1 MVDFIGRDGNVV
13 LLSNGSE
20 AVAVNTDLNLVV
32 GVGEHAALLAAG
44 VWEDSSEKLPNS
56 ILELASGAITT
67 LDINV
72 ITASG
77 RMYTIPD
84 GVKSEARK
92 ALDWRKEEKR
102 GGTPVGLNTARTLAK
117 GGQIGIEKVRH
128 IAKYFPR
135 HEVDKKGK
143 GWEPGEDNFPSN
155 GRIAWALWGGDAAR
169 RWASAIV
176 ERENK
181 KAVTAGGYALPSYL
195 ENSDAYRTR
204 DSYTPDVNAFK
215 DAFELDEHSG
225 PEFLARVRLDGSG
238 LDRLY
243 KVEPDGSVYVWD
255 NMGWDNLGHV
265 NGDIWTY
272 DKELDAEDDDCVK
285 DHVLIDPSSAMII
298 SALMQEDPY
307 RKVSIEDID
316 PEEADLI
323 SGGLPGEDWA
333 MTDYAMTAAGEGAAG
348 GNIKPAA
355 VNQDGNYTPEERSAL
370 AKNQTRDATGKFA
383 AAGSRVVVGNDTTNG
398 RGLITGL
405 DKATG
410 AATVQLDNGNTV
422 TVPSKLTAPE
432 EGFQDTMPAANPT
445 APGKPLDVDGIL
457 GEPKSPVNRPNVQLP
472 GTLPPM
478 SASDLK
484 SVVNDWS
491 GYVAAQRAAFKPLTN
506 QDVRDYAKR
515 TGKPLGRNDIRPEG
529 KIATVKNGKIVTQ
542 KMSPTAADKANAGK
556 PVINP
561 AAQGAKTEAKRDNN
575 AAGRAPAPAPKPGAQ
590 GPSPRAADRANQGKP
605 VINTGAQTA
614 KVEARR
620 DGAAAGRAPVPA
632 PPTPKPVAPAA
643 EARKDK
649 AAAGRAPVVTA
660 EQRKDKAA
668 AGRAPAPK
676 PEGKNIIQQAG
687 ENFAKTWDK
696 VNREGIFA
704 PPPIVKKAVG
714 DIAKNL
720 IGNNQEQ
727 KKSSGGTS
735 PDAAERRQQDKDKVV
750 SANQEKLRQ
759 ARNADRKAEAPK
771 ADPGKYVVEKGDSLW
786 SIAEKNKPAGKST
799 AEYWNE
805 VMKANPKGNF
815 KSGNPS
821 LIYSGEKVNLPGKA
835 PAAPVDPKAQTAR
848 TEARR
853 DKATAG
859 RGPAPKA
866 KPAVPAAEARKDK
879 AAAGRGPAPKPGVP
893 SSEAKKDKAAAGRA
907 PAPKPGTQGPSP
919 RAADKANEGKPRINT
934 GAQTAKAEARRDK
947 ATAGRPSAPKPSGAQ
962 KPSPRAADKANEGKP
977 VINTGA
983 QTAKTEAKRDKTS
996 SGRAPAPKPAAP
1008 TTTPRA
1014 ADRANE
1020 GKPVINTGAQT
1031 AKTEAKRDRNRGSA
1045 GTRKR
1050 K

>member
-1 MVDFIGRDGNVV
+1 MVEFVGRYGS
-13 LLSNGSE
+13 LAAFSNGTD
-20 AVAVNTDLNLVV
+20 AVVVDTSLNLVTGLGDSDAV
-32 GVGEHAALLAAG
+32 LSLYN
-44 VWEDSSEKLPNS
+44 WEPTKETFSGA

-84 GVKSEARK
+84 GVKSEAQK
-92 ALDWRKEEKR
+92 ALNWRKEEKR

-272 DKELDAEDDDCVK
+272 DKELDDEDDDCVK

-333 MTDYAMTAAGEGAAG
+333 MADYAMTAAGEGAAG

-432 EGFQDTMPAANPT
+432 GGFEQTVPAASPT
-445 APGKPLDVDGIL
+445 AKGKPLDVDGIL

-542 KMSPTAADKANAGK
+542 SMSPTAADKANAGK

-575 AAGRAPAPAPKPGAQ
+575 AAGRAPAPAAPKPASNIGPGKIPA
-590 GPSPRAADRANQGKP
+590 GPS
-605 VINTGAQTA
+605 T
-614 KVEARR
+614 EARR
-620 DGAAAGRAPVPA
+620 DGAAAGRAPAPKPDSNVGPGKIPA
-632 PPTPKPVAPAA
+632 APTPKPAPKSDSNIGPGKIPAA
-643 EARKDK
+643 PKPK
-649 AAAGRAPVVTA
+649 
-660 EQRKDKAA
+660 
-668 AGRAPAPK
+668 PAPK
-676 PEGKNIIQQAG
+676 SDSNIGPGKIPA
-687 ENFAKTWDK
+687 
-696 VNREGIFA
+696 A
-704 PPPIVKKAVG
+704 PMPKPVPKPDSNVG
-714 DIAKNL
+714 PGKI
-720 IGNNQEQ
+720 
-727 KKSSGGTS
+727 
-735 PDAAERRQQDKDKVV
+735 PAAPKPVPKDK
-750 SANQEKLRQ
+750 
-759 ARNADRKAEAPK
+759 RNPADAGKYPGFSRDQDRKAKGLAP
-771 ADPGKYVVEKGDSLW
+771 AQSEQGKKFDDKGRYVIQKGDSLW
-786 SIAEKNKPAGKST
+786 SIAESNKPAGKST

-805 VMKANPKGNF
+805 VMKANPKDKF

-821 LIYSGEKVNLPGKA
+821 LIYSGERVSLPGITDK
-835 PAAPVDPKAQTAR
+835 AAPKKPDNQERLRQAKNAERKAETAKA
-848 TEARR
+848 TTSAKAKADAIKSEARR
-853 DKATAG
+853 DKA
-859 RGPAPKA
+859 
-866 KPAVPAAEARKDK
+866 
-879 AAAGRGPAPKPGVP
+879 AAGRK
-893 SSEAKKDKAAAGRA
+893 STIDAK
-907 PAPKPGTQGPSP
+907 
-919 RAADKANEGKPRINT
+919 
-934 GAQTAKAEARRDK
+934 AQTD
-947 ATAGRPSAPKPSGAQ
+947 
-962 KPSPRAADKANEGKP
+962 
-977 VINTGA
+977 
-983 QTAKTEAKRDKTS
+983 KTEAKRDKTGA
-996 SGRAPAPKPAAP
+996 GRASAPAAP
-1008 TTTPRA
+1008 KKDSNIGPGKIPKA
-1014 ADRANE
+1014 SQPVPKKDSNVGPGKIPS
-1020 GKPVINTGAQT
+1020 GKPAEPKGNNIGPGKVPVVPNVPSAPKGSNKNIIQQAGENFV
-1031 AKTEAKRDRNRGSA
+1031 KTWQKVDREGFRTPPIVEKTVNDLLGKKRGSA

>member
-44 VWEDSSEKLPNS
+44 VWKDSSEKLPNS
-56 ILELASGAITT
+56 IMELASGAITT

-84 GVKSEARK
+84 GVKSEAQK
-92 ALDWRKEEKR
+92 ALNWRKEEKR

-272 DKELDAEDDDCVK
+272 DKELDDEDDDCLK

-316 PEEADLI
+316 PEEAYLV

-333 MTDYAMTAAGEGAAG
+333 MADYAMTAAGEGAAEK
-348 GNIKPAA
+348 NIKPAV

-432 EGFQDTMPAANPT
+432 EGFSDTVPAANPT
-445 APGKPLDVDGIL
+445 APGKPLDVEGIL
-457 GEPKSPVNRPNVQLP
+457 GEPKSPVDRPNVQLP

-478 SASDLK
+478 SAADLK

-491 GYVAAQRAAFKPLTN
+491 GYVASQRASFKPLDG
-506 QDVRDYAKR
+506 QAPDS
-515 TGKPLGRNDIRPEG
+515 GS
-529 KIATVKNGKIVTQ
+529 KIATVKDGKIVTQ

-561 AAQGAKTEAKRDNN
+561 AAQTAKAEARRDS
-575 AAGRAPAPAPKPGAQ
+575 ATAGRAPAPAPKPGTQ

-614 KVEARR
+614 KAEARR

-632 PPTPKPVAPAA
+632 PPTPKPAVPAA

-660 EQRKDKAA
+660 EQKKDKAA

-720 IGNNQEQ
+720 IGNTQGQ

-750 SANQEKLRQ
+750 SANRDSLRQ
-759 ARNADRKAEAPK
+759 ARNADRKAEGTSK
-771 ADPGKYVVEKGDSLW
+771 TGNFDDEGRYVIQKGDSLW
-786 SIAEKNKPAGKST
+786 SIAEKNKPADKST

-805 VMKANPKGNF
+805 VMKANPKDRF

-821 LIYSGEKVNLPGKA
+821 LIYSGEKVDLPGVTGRPAPKKPDNQGSLRNARNADRKA
-835 PAAPVDPKAQTAR
+835 ETAKAAAEAKTKADATKS
-848 TEARR
+848 EARR

-859 RGPAPKA
+859 RAPAPSTESRRDSA
-866 KPAVPAAEARKDK
+866 T
-879 AAAGRGPAPKPGVP
+879 
-893 SSEAKKDKAAAGRA
+893 AGRA
-907 PAPKPGTQGPSP
+907 PASKPASQGGPTP

-947 ATAGRPSAPKPSGAQ
+947 ATAGRPSAPKPSGTQ

-1014 ADRANE
+1014 ADRANA

>member
-1 MVDFIGRDGNVV
+1 MVEFVGRYGS
-13 LLSNGSE
+13 LAAFSNGTD
-20 AVAVNTDLNLVV
+20 AVVVDTSLNLVTGLGDSDAV
-32 GVGEHAALLAAG
+32 LSLYN
-44 VWEDSSEKLPNS
+44 WEPTKETFSGA
-56 ILELASGAITT
+56 ILELASGAVTT

-84 GVKSEARK
+84 GVKSEAQK
-92 ALDWRKEEKR
+92 ALNWRKEEKR

-225 PEFLARVRLDGSG
+225 PEFLTRVRLDGSG

-272 DKELDAEDDDCVK
+272 DKELDDEDDDCLK

-316 PEEADLI
+316 PEEAYLV

-333 MTDYAMTAAGEGAAG
+333 MADYAMTAAGEGAAEK
-348 GNIKPAA
+348 NIKPAA

-432 EGFQDTMPAANPT
+432 EGFSDTVPAANPT

-457 GEPKSPVNRPNVQLP
+457 GEPKTPVDRPNVQLP

-478 SASDLK
+478 SAADLK

-491 GYVAAQRAAFKPLTN
+491 GYVAAQRASFKPLDG
-506 QDVRDYAKR
+506 QAPDS
-515 TGKPLGRNDIRPEG
+515 GS
-529 KIATVKNGKIVTQ
+529 KIATVKDGKIVTQ

-575 AAGRAPAPAPKPGAQ
+575 AAGRAPAPAAPKPASNI
-590 GPSPRAADRANQGKP
+590 GPGKIPAA
-605 VINTGAQTA
+605 
-614 KVEARR
+614 
-620 DGAAAGRAPVPA
+620 
-632 PPTPKPVAPAA
+632 PTPKPAVPAA

-649 AAAGRAPVVTA
+649 AAAGRGPAPAPKADPNVGPGKIPAAPTPKPVVPSSEA
-660 EQRKDKAA
+660 RRDKAA
-668 AGRAPAPK
+668 AGRAPAPAPAPNPNVGPGKIPAAPAPK
-676 PEGKNIIQQAG
+676 PAVPSSEARRDKATAG
-687 ENFAKTWDK
+687 
-696 VNREGIFA
+696 RA
-704 PPPIVKKAVG
+704 PVAAPS
-714 DIAKNL
+714 
-720 IGNNQEQ
+720 NQE
-727 KKSSGGTS
+727 
-735 PDAAERRQQDKDKVV
+735 A
-750 SANQEKLRQ
+750 LRQ
-759 ARNADRKAEAPK
+759 DRNADRKAAAPK

-853 DKATAG
+853 DKATAS

-879 AAAGRGPAPKPGVP
+879 AAAGRAPAPKPDSNVGPGKIPAAPKAKPGVP

-919 RAADKANEGKPRINT
+919 RAADKANEGKTTINT
-934 GAQTAKAEARRDK
+934 GAQT
-947 ATAGRPSAPKPSGAQ
+947 
-962 KPSPRAADKANEGKP
+962 N
-977 VINTGA
+977 
-983 QTAKTEAKRDKTS
+983 KTEAKRDKTGA
-996 SGRAPAPKPAAP
+996 GRAPAPAAPKKDSNIGPGKIPKASQPAPKKDSNVGPGKIPSGKPAEPKGNNIGPGKVPVVPNVPSAP
-1008 TTTPRA
+1008 KGSGKNIIQQGIENFGRTA
-1014 ADRANE
+1014 AKVNREGVFKPPSIVKKAVKDIVENVT
-1020 GKPVINTGAQT
+1020 GKPST
-1031 AKTEAKRDRNRGSA
+1031 KNRGSA

>member
-1 MVDFIGRDGNVV
+1 MVEYAGRKGNLKLLVDRDSAVV
-13 LLSNGSE
+13 VDTS
-20 AVAVNTDLNLVV
+20 LNLII
-32 GVGEHAALLAAG
+32 GVGDASAAFAAYN
-44 VWEDSSEKLPNS
+44 WEAPSGSIEPN
-56 ILELASGAITT
+56 ILELASSALTT

-84 GVKSEARK
+84 GVKSEAQK
-92 ALDWRKEEKR
+92 ALNWRKEEKR

-215 DAFELDEHSG
+215 DAFELDVHSG

-272 DKELDAEDDDCVK
+272 DKELDNEDDDCVK

-316 PEEADLI
+316 PEEAYLV

-333 MTDYAMTAAGEGAAG
+333 MADYAMTAAGEGASD

-370 AKNQTRDATGKFA
+370 AKAQTRDATGKFA

-445 APGKPLDVDGIL
+445 APGKPLDVEGIL

-478 SASDLK
+478 SAADLK

-491 GYVAAQRAAFKPLTN
+491 GYVASQRAGFKPLDG
-506 QDVRDYAKR
+506 QAPDS
-515 TGKPLGRNDIRPEG
+515 GS
-529 KIATVKNGKIVTQ
+529 KIATVKDGKIVTQ

-561 AAQGAKTEAKRDNN
+561 AAR
-575 AAGRAPAPAPKPGAQ
+575 
-590 GPSPRAADRANQGKP
+590 
-605 VINTGAQTA
+605 TA
-614 KVEARR
+614 KAEARR
-620 DGAAAGRAPVPA
+620 DGAASGRAPVIPA
-632 PPTPKPVAPAA
+632 APTPKPAVPAA
-643 EARKDK
+643 EAKKDK
-649 AAAGRAPVVTA
+649 ATAGRAPVVTA

-676 PEGKNIIQQAG
+676 PGGKNIIQQAG

-714 DIAKNL
+714 DIAKKFT
-720 IGNNQEQ
+720 GTAPGQ

-750 SANQEKLRQ
+750 SANRDSLRQ
-759 ARNADRKAEAPK
+759 VRNADRKAEGTSK
-771 ADPGKYVVEKGDSLW
+771 TGNFDDEGRYVIQKGDSLW
-786 SIAEKNKPAGKST
+786 SIAEKNKPADKST

-805 VMKANPKGNF
+805 VMKANPKDRF

-821 LIYSGEKVNLPGKA
+821 LIYSGEKVDLPGVTGRPAPKKPDNQGSLRNARNADRKA
-835 PAAPVDPKAQTAR
+835 ETAKAAAEAKTKADATKS
-848 TEARR
+848 EARR

-859 RGPAPKA
+859 RAPAS
-866 KPAVPAAEARKDK
+866 KPASQ
-879 AAAGRGPAPKPGVP
+879 GGP
-893 SSEAKKDKAAAGRA
+893 
-907 PAPKPGTQGPSP
+907 TP

-947 ATAGRPSAPKPSGAQ
+947 ATAGRPSAPKPSGTQ

-983 QTAKTEAKRDKTS
+983 QTAKTEAKRDRTRGS
-996 SGRAPAPKPAAP
+996 SGA
-1008 TTTPRA
+1008 
-1014 ADRANE
+1014 
-1020 GKPVINTGAQT
+1020 
-1031 AKTEAKRDRNRGSA
+1031 
-1045 GTRKR
+1045 RKR

>member
-1 MVDFIGRDGNVV
+1 MVEYAGRKGNLKLLVDRDSAVV
-13 LLSNGSE
+13 VDTS
-20 AVAVNTDLNLVV
+20 LNLII
-32 GVGEHAALLAAG
+32 GVGDASAAFAAYN
-44 VWEDSSEKLPNS
+44 WEAPSGSIEPN
-56 ILELASGAITT
+56 ILELASSALTT

-84 GVKSEARK
+84 GVKSEAQK
-92 ALDWRKEEKR
+92 ALNWRKEEKR

-243 KVEPDGSVYVWD
+243 KIEPDGSVYVWD

-272 DKELDAEDDDCVK
+272 DKELDDEDDDCLK

-316 PEEADLI
+316 PEEAYLV

-333 MTDYAMTAAGEGAAG
+333 MADYAMTAAGEGAAEK
-348 GNIKPAA
+348 NIKPAV

-432 EGFQDTMPAANPT
+432 EGFSDTVPAANPT
-445 APGKPLDVDGIL
+445 APGKPLDVEGIL
-457 GEPKSPVNRPNVQLP
+457 GEPKSPVDRPNVQLP

-478 SASDLK
+478 SAADLK

-491 GYVAAQRAAFKPLTN
+491 GYVASQRASFKPLDG
-506 QDVRDYAKR
+506 QAPGSDS
-515 TGKPLGRNDIRPEG
+515 
-529 KIATVKNGKIVTQ
+529 KIATVKDGKIVTQ
-542 KMSPTAADKANAGK
+542 KMSPRAADKANAGK

-561 AAQGAKTEAKRDNN
+561 AAQTAKAEARRDS
-575 AAGRAPAPAPKPGAQ
+575 ATAGRAPAPAPKPGTQ

-614 KVEARR
+614 KAEARR

-632 PPTPKPVAPAA
+632 PPTPKPAVPAA

-649 AAAGRAPVVTA
+649 AAAGRGPAPAPKADPNVGPGKIPAAPTPKPAVPSSEA
-660 EQRKDKAA
+660 RRDKAT
-668 AGRAPAPK
+668 AGRAPVAAPS
-676 PEGKNIIQQAG
+676 
-687 ENFAKTWDK
+687 
-696 VNREGIFA
+696 
-704 PPPIVKKAVG
+704 
-714 DIAKNL
+714 
-720 IGNNQEQ
+720 NQE
-727 KKSSGGTS
+727 
-735 PDAAERRQQDKDKVV
+735 A
-750 SANQEKLRQ
+750 LRQ
-759 ARNADRKAEAPK
+759 DRNADRKAAAPK

-835 PAAPVDPKAQTAR
+835 PATPVDPKAQTAR

-1014 ADRANE
+1014 ADRANA

>member
-1 MVDFIGRDGNVV
+1 MAEYAGRKGNLKLLVDRGNAVV
-13 LLSNGSE
+13 VDTS
-20 AVAVNTDLNLVV
+20 LNLVI
-32 GVGEHAALLAAG
+32 GVGDADAAFAAYD
-44 VWEDSSEKLPNS
+44 WEKPSGSIDSSV
-56 ILELASGAITT
+56 LELASSALTT

-84 GVKSEARK
+84 GVKSEAQK
-92 ALDWRKEEKR
+92 ALNWRKEEKR

-272 DKELDAEDDDCVK
+272 DKELDDEDDDCLK

-316 PEEADLI
+316 PEEAYLV

-333 MTDYAMTAAGEGAAG
+333 MADYAMTAAAEQKPTGAINPND
-348 GNIKPAA
+348 NIDTPAEKA
-355 VNQDGNYTPEERSAL
+355 ERS
-370 AKNQTRDATGKFA
+370 KSQSRDATGKYA
-383 AAGSRVVVGNDTTNG
+383 AAGSRVVVGNDTKNG

-432 EGFQDTMPAANPT
+432 EGFSDTVPAANPT
-445 APGKPLDVDGIL
+445 APGKPLDVEGIL
-457 GEPKSPVNRPNVQLP
+457 GEPKSPVDRPNVQLP

-478 SASDLK
+478 SAADLK

-491 GYVAAQRAAFKPLTN
+491 GYVASQRAGFKPLDG
-506 QDVRDYAKR
+506 QAPDS
-515 TGKPLGRNDIRPEG
+515 GS
-529 KIATVKNGKIVTQ
+529 KIATVKDGKIVTQ

-632 PPTPKPVAPAA
+632 PPTPKPVVPGA

-660 EQRKDKAA
+660 EQRRDKAA

-714 DIAKNL
+714 DIAKKFT
-720 IGNNQEQ
+720 GTAPGE

-750 SANQEKLRQ
+750 SANREKLRQ
-759 ARNADRKAEAPK
+759 DRNADRKAAAPK

-947 ATAGRPSAPKPSGAQ
+947 AAAGRPSAPKPSGAQ

>member
-1 MVDFIGRDGNVV
+1 
-13 LLSNGSE
+13 
-20 AVAVNTDLNLVV
+20 
-32 GVGEHAALLAAG
+32 
-44 VWEDSSEKLPNS
+44 
-56 ILELASGAITT
+56 
-67 LDINV
+67 
-72 ITASG
+72 
-77 RMYTIPD
+77 
-84 GVKSEARK
+84 
-92 ALDWRKEEKR
+92 
-102 GGTPVGLNTARTLAK
+102 
-117 GGQIGIEKVRH
+117 
-128 IAKYFPR
+128 
-135 HEVDKKGK
+135 
-143 GWEPGEDNFPSN
+143 
-155 GRIAWALWGGDAAR
+155 
-169 RWASAIV
+169 
-176 ERENK
+176 
-181 KAVTAGGYALPSYL
+181 
-195 ENSDAYRTR
+195 
-204 DSYTPDVNAFK
+204 
-215 DAFELDEHSG
+215 
-225 PEFLARVRLDGSG
+225 
-238 LDRLY
+238 
-243 KVEPDGSVYVWD
+243 
-255 NMGWDNLGHV
+255 MGWDNLGHV

-272 DKELDAEDDDCVK
+272 DKELDDEDDDCLK

-316 PEEADLI
+316 PEEAYLV

-333 MTDYAMTAAGEGAAG
+333 MADYAMTAAGEGASD

-432 EGFQDTMPAANPT
+432 EGFSDTVPAANPT
-445 APGKPLDVDGIL
+445 APGKPLDVEGIL

-542 KMSPTAADKANAGK
+542 SMSPTAADKANAGK

-561 AAQGAKTEAKRDNN
+561 AAQSAKTEAKRDNN
-575 AAGRAPAPAPKPGAQ
+575 AAGRAPAPAAPKPASNI
-590 GPSPRAADRANQGKP
+590 GPGKIPAA
-605 VINTGAQTA
+605 
-614 KVEARR
+614 
-620 DGAAAGRAPVPA
+620 
-632 PPTPKPVAPAA
+632 PTPKPAVPAA

-660 EQRKDKAA
+660 EQRRDKAA

-687 ENFAKTWDK
+687 ENFVKTWQK
-696 VNREGIFA
+696 VDREGIFA
-704 PPPIVKKAVG
+704 PPPIVKKAIG
-714 DIAKNL
+714 DIAKKFT
-720 IGNNQEQ
+720 GTAPGE

-750 SANQEKLRQ
+750 SANQEKLRQARNADRKDTPAAKSSQERLREVKNAERSADSKKAAEASKNQEKLRQ

-821 LIYSGEKVNLPGKA
+821 LIYSGEKVNLPGVTDKPAPKKSDNQERLRNAKNAERSADSKKA
-835 PAAPVDPKAQTAR
+835 AAEAKTKADATKS
-848 TEARR
+848 EARR

-859 RGPAPKA
+859 RAPAPSTESRRDSA
-866 KPAVPAAEARKDK
+866 T
-879 AAAGRGPAPKPGVP
+879 
-893 SSEAKKDKAAAGRA
+893 AGRA
-907 PAPKPGTQGPSP
+907 PASKPASQGGPTP

-1014 ADRANE
+1014 ADRANA

>member
-1 MVDFIGRDGNVV
+1 MVEYAGRKGNLKLLVDRDSAVV
-13 LLSNGSE
+13 VDTS
-20 AVAVNTDLNLVV
+20 LNLII
-32 GVGEHAALLAAG
+32 GVGDASAAFAAYS
-44 VWEDSSEKLPNS
+44 WEAPSGSIEPN
-56 ILELASGAITT
+56 ILELASSALTT

-84 GVKSEARK
+84 GVKSEAQK
-92 ALDWRKEEKR
+92 ALNWRKEEKR

-117 GGQIGIEKVRH
+117 GGQIGIEKIRH

-272 DKELDAEDDDCVK
+272 DKELDDEDDDCLK

-316 PEEADLI
+316 PEEAYLV

-333 MTDYAMTAAGEGAAG
+333 MADYAMTAAGEGAAEK
-348 GNIKPAA
+348 NIKPAT

-445 APGKPLDVDGIL
+445 AKGKPLDVEGIL
-457 GEPKSPVNRPNVQLP
+457 GEPKTPVDRPNVQLP

-478 SASDLK
+478 SAADLK

-491 GYVAAQRAAFKPLTN
+491 GYVASQRASFKPLDG
-506 QDVRDYAKR
+506 QAPAS
-515 TGKPLGRNDIRPEG
+515 GS
-529 KIATVKNGKIVTQ
+529 KIATVKDGKIVTQ
-542 KMSPTAADKANAGK
+542 KMSPRAADKANAGK

-561 AAQGAKTEAKRDNN
+561 AAQTAKTEAKRDNN
-575 AAGRAPAPAPKPGAQ
+575 AAGRAPAPAAPKPASNI
-590 GPSPRAADRANQGKP
+590 GPGKIPAA
-605 VINTGAQTA
+605 
-614 KVEARR
+614 
-620 DGAAAGRAPVPA
+620 
-632 PPTPKPVAPAA
+632 PTPKPAVPAA

-649 AAAGRAPVVTA
+649 AAAGRGP
-660 EQRKDKAA
+660 
-668 AGRAPAPK
+668 APAPK
-676 PEGKNIIQQAG
+676 PNPNVGPGKIPAAPAPKPVPKADSNVGPGKIPAAPAPKPAVPSSEARRDKATAG
-687 ENFAKTWDK
+687 
-696 VNREGIFA
+696 RA
-704 PPPIVKKAVG
+704 PVAAPS
-714 DIAKNL
+714 
-720 IGNNQEQ
+720 NQE
-727 KKSSGGTS
+727 
-735 PDAAERRQQDKDKVV
+735 A
-750 SANQEKLRQ
+750 LRQ
-759 ARNADRKAEAPK
+759 DRNADRKAAAPK

-835 PAAPVDPKAQTAR
+835 PAAPVDPKAQAAK

-879 AAAGRGPAPKPGVP
+879 AAAGRAPA
-893 SSEAKKDKAAAGRA
+893 A
-907 PAPKPGTQGPSP
+907 APKPGTQGPSP
-919 RAADKANEGKPRINT
+919 RAADKANEGKTTINT

-947 ATAGRPSAPKPSGAQ
+947 AASGRASTPKPAGTQ
-962 KPSPRAADKANEGKP
+962 GPSPRAADKANEGKT

-983 QTAKTEAKRDKTS
+983 QTAKTEAKKDKTS
-996 SGRAPAPKPAAP
+996 AGRAPAPAAKPAVP
-1008 TTTPRA
+1008 A
-1014 ADRANE
+1014 A
-1020 GKPVINTGAQT
+1020 
-1031 AKTEAKRDRNRGSA
+1031 EAKKDKAASGRAPVVTSEDKKDKAAAGRAPKPKASGLGPQDLYGLGKKRGSSGA
-1045 GTRKR
+1045 RKR

>member
-1 MVDFIGRDGNVV
+1 MISFAGSKGSLKLLVDNDSAVV
-13 LLSNGSE
+13 VDTS
-20 AVAVNTDLNLVV
+20 LNLII
-32 GVGEHAALLAAG
+32 GVGDADAAFAAYD
-44 VWEDSSEKLPNS
+44 WEEPSGSIESSV
-56 ILELASGAITT
+56 LELASSALTT

-84 GVKSEARK
+84 GVKSEAQK
-92 ALDWRKEEKR
+92 ALNWRKEEKR

-215 DAFELDEHSG
+215 DAFELDVHSG

-255 NMGWDNLGHV
+255 NMGWDNLGHI

-272 DKELDAEDDDCVK
+272 DKELDDEDDDCLK

-298 SALMQEDPY
+298 SALLQEDPY

-316 PEEADLI
+316 PEEAYLV

-333 MTDYAMTAAGEGAAG
+333 MADYAMTAAGEGALD

-370 AKNQTRDATGKFA
+370 AKAQTRDATGKFA

-398 RGLITGL
+398 RGTITGL
-405 DKATG
+405 DKTTG

-422 TVPSKLTAPE
+422 NVPAKLTAPE
-432 EGFQDTMPAANPT
+432 EGFPDTVPAANPT
-445 APGKPLDVDGIL
+445 AEGKPLDVEGIL
-457 GEPKSPVNRPNVQLP
+457 GEPKSPVDRPNVQLP

-478 SASDLK
+478 SAADLK

-491 GYVAAQRAAFKPLTN
+491 GYVAAQRASFKPLDG
-506 QDVRDYAKR
+506 QAPDS
-515 TGKPLGRNDIRPEG
+515 GS
-529 KIATVKNGKIVTQ
+529 KIATVKDGKIVTQ
-542 KMSPTAADKANAGK
+542 KMSPRAADKANAGK

-561 AAQGAKTEAKRDNN
+561 AARTAKTEAKRDNN
-575 AAGRAPAPAPKPGAQ
+575 AAGRAPAPAAPKPASNI
-590 GPSPRAADRANQGKP
+590 GPGKIPAA
-605 VINTGAQTA
+605 
-614 KVEARR
+614 
-620 DGAAAGRAPVPA
+620 
-632 PPTPKPVAPAA
+632 PTPKPAVPAA

-649 AAAGRAPVVTA
+649 AAAGRGPAPAPKADPNVGPGKIPAAPTPKPVVPSSEA
-660 EQRKDKAA
+660 RRDKAA
-668 AGRAPAPK
+668 AGRGPAPAPK
-676 PEGKNIIQQAG
+676 PNPNVGPGKIPA
-687 ENFAKTWDK
+687 
-696 VNREGIFA
+696 A
-704 PPPIVKKAVG
+704 PKPVP
-714 DIAKNL
+714 
-720 IGNNQEQ
+720 
-727 KKSSGGTS
+727 
-735 PDAAERRQQDKDKVV
+735 KDK
-750 SANQEKLRQ
+750 
-759 ARNADRKAEAPK
+759 RNPADAGKYPGFSRDQDRKAKGLAP
-771 ADPGKYVVEKGDSLW
+771 AQSEQGKKFDDKGRYVIQKGDSLW
-786 SIAEKNKPAGKST
+786 SIAESNKPAGKST

-805 VMKANPKGNF
+805 VMKANPKDKF

-835 PAAPVDPKAQTAR
+835 PAAPVDPKAQAR
-848 TEARR
+848 KTEARR
-853 DKATAG
+853 DKATAS
-859 RGPAPKA
+859 
-866 KPAVPAAEARKDK
+866 
-879 AAAGRGPAPKPGVP
+879 RGPAPKPDSNVGPGKIPAAPKAKPGVP
-893 SSEAKKDKAAAGRA
+893 SAEAKKDKAAAGRG

-919 RAADKANEGKPRINT
+919 RAADKANEGKTTINT

-947 ATAGRPSAPKPSGAQ
+947 TGASRAPAPAAPKKDSNIGPGKIPKASQPAPKKDSNVGPGKIPSGKPAEPKGNNIGPGKVPVVPNVPSAPKGSGKNIIQQGVENFGRTAAKVNREGIFKPPSIVKKAVKDIVENVTG
-962 KPSPRAADKANEGKP
+962 KPSTK
-977 VINTGA
+977 
-983 QTAKTEAKRDKTS
+983 
-996 SGRAPAPKPAAP
+996 
-1008 TTTPRA
+1008 
-1014 ADRANE
+1014 
-1020 GKPVINTGAQT
+1020 
-1031 AKTEAKRDRNRGSA
+1031 NRGSA

>member
-1 MVDFIGRDGNVV
+1 MVDFIGRDGSVV
-13 LLSNGSE
+13 LLSNGSS
-20 AVAVNTDLNLVV
+20 AVVVDTNLNLVV
-32 GVGEHAALLAAG
+32 GVGEHTVLLAAG
-44 VWEDSSEKLPNS
+44 SWEETSEKLPNS
-56 ILELASGAITT
+56 LLELASGAMTS

-84 GVKSEARK
+84 GVKSEAKK
-92 ALDWRKEEKR
+92 ALEWRKEEKR

-117 GGQIGIEKVRH
+117 GGQIGIEKIRH

-155 GRIAWALWGGDAAR
+155 GRIAWALWGGDAAW
-169 RWASAIV
+169 RWARAIV

-181 KAVTAGGYALPSYL
+181 KAVTAGGYALPNYL
-195 ENSDAYRTR
+195 ENSDAYKTEY
-204 DSYTPDVNAFK
+204 SYTPDVNAFK

-272 DKELDAEDDDCVK
+272 DKELDDEDDDCLK

-316 PEEADLI
+316 PEEAYLV

-333 MTDYAMTAAGEGAAG
+333 MADYAMTAAGEGATEK
-348 GNIKPAA
+348 NIKPAA

-398 RGLITGL
+398 RGTITGL

-422 TVPSKLTAPE
+422 NVPAKLTAPE
-432 EGFQDTMPAANPT
+432 EGFSDTVPAANPT
-445 APGKPLDVDGIL
+445 AEGKPLDVEGIL
-457 GEPKSPVNRPNVQLP
+457 GEPKTPVDRPNVQLP

-478 SASDLK
+478 SAADLK

-491 GYVAAQRAAFKPLTN
+491 GYVASQRASFKPLDG
-506 QDVRDYAKR
+506 QAPAS
-515 TGKPLGRNDIRPEG
+515 GS
-529 KIATVKNGKIVTQ
+529 KIATVKDGKIVTQ
-542 KMSPTAADKANAGK
+542 KMSPRAADKANAGK

-561 AAQGAKTEAKRDNN
+561 AAQTAKTEAKRDNN
-575 AAGRAPAPAPKPGAQ
+575 AAGRAPAPAAPKPASNI
-590 GPSPRAADRANQGKP
+590 GPGKIPAA
-605 VINTGAQTA
+605 
-614 KVEARR
+614 
-620 DGAAAGRAPVPA
+620 
-632 PPTPKPVAPAA
+632 PTPKPAVPAA
-643 EARKDK
+643 EAKKDK
-649 AAAGRAPVVTA
+649 AAAGRGPAPAPKADPNVGPGKIPAAPTPKPVVPSSEA
-660 EQRKDKAA
+660 RRDKAA
-668 AGRAPAPK
+668 AGRGPAPAPK
-676 PEGKNIIQQAG
+676 PNPNVGPGKIPA
-687 ENFAKTWDK
+687 
-696 VNREGIFA
+696 A
-704 PPPIVKKAVG
+704 PAPKPAPKSDSNVG
-714 DIAKNL
+714 PGKI
-720 IGNNQEQ
+720 
-727 KKSSGGTS
+727 
-735 PDAAERRQQDKDKVV
+735 PAAPKPVPKDK
-750 SANQEKLRQ
+750 
-759 ARNADRKAEAPK
+759 RNPADAGKYPGFSRDQDRKAKGLAP
-771 ADPGKYVVEKGDSLW
+771 AQSEQGKKFDDKGRYVIQKGDSLW
-786 SIAEKNKPAGKST
+786 SIAESNKPAGKST

-805 VMKANPKGNF
+805 VMKANPKDKF

-821 LIYSGEKVNLPGKA
+821 LIYSGERVSLPGVTDK
-835 PAAPVDPKAQTAR
+835 AAPKKPNNQETLRNAKNAERKAETSKAAASAKAKADAIKS
-848 TEARR
+848 EARR

-859 RGPAPKA
+859 RAPAPSTEARRDSAAAGRAPAPKPDSNVGPGKIPAAPKA
-866 KPAVPAAEARKDK
+866 KPGVPAAEAKKDK
-879 AAAGRGPAPKPGVP
+879 AAAGRGPAPKADSNVGPGKIPSAPAAKPGVP

-907 PAPKPGTQGPSP
+907 PAPASKPGTQGPSP
-919 RAADKANEGKPRINT
+919 RAADKANEGKPVTNT
-934 GAQTAKAEARRDK
+934 GARTAKAEARRDK
-947 ATAGRPSAPKPSGAQ
+947 TGASRAPAPTPKPAGAQ
-962 KPSPRAADKANEGKP
+962 KPSPRAAD
-977 VINTGA
+977 
-983 QTAKTEAKRDKTS
+983 
-996 SGRAPAPKPAAP
+996 
-1008 TTTPRA
+1008 
-1014 ADRANE
+1014 RANA